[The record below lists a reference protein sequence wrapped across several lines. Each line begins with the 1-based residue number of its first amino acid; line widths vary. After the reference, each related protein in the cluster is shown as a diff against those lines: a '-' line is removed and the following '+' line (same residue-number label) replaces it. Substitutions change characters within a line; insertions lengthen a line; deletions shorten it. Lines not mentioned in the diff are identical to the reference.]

1 LTGLSRAAWRFLS
14 PLGGEDYSL
23 TVDRLRDR
31 LANVWPLAMTVAI
44 FALIFARI
52 PFHRLLEAMSRAH
65 LAPFLVLMAGFSLFY
80 FAVDT
85 LVLLKMVRWFHGPL
99 AYRDLLPVRASTYL
113 VSIVNTQLAQGALAL
128 YLHRRFMTPLGE
140 IAGTVAT
147 LILLEVTQLVLFA
160 TVGMLAFPRE
170 VPAGLFLA
178 PVVLAALWVALV
190 AVIRT
195 PAAGRYAR
203 NPFFRTFRVA
213 RPAQLLVALGLKAS
227 TFLCALAVH
236 ALALPLFG
244 IHIPLHRLL
253 AFLPIVFMVAA
264 LPVTVA
270 HLGTSQAAWI
280 FFFDDY
286 APQADLLAYSLAAH
300 LTFMLANGAL
310 GALFLPKAYVDLFV
324 RRRRDDI
331 GRARPRQ

>member
-1 LTGLSRAAWRFLS
+1 LRA
-14 PLGGEDYSL
+14 LGAEDYSL
-23 TVDRLRDR
+23 SVDRLRDR
-31 LANVWPLAMTVAI
+31 LVKLLPLALTVGI

-52 PFHRLLEAMSRAH
+52 PFHRLVEALSQAH
-65 LAPFLVLMAGFSLFY
+65 LAPFLALMAGFSLFY
-80 FAVDT
+80 FGVDT

-99 AYRDLLPVRASTYL
+99 RYRDLLPVRASTYL

-160 TVGMLAFPRE
+160 TAGMLAFPRDA
-170 VPAGLFLA
+170 PAGLLA
-178 PVVLAALWVALV
+178 APLVLAALWIALV
-190 AVIRT
+190 VVVRM
-195 PAAGRYAR
+195 PAAGRYAD
-203 NPFFRTFRVA
+203 NPLLRTFRSA
-213 RPAQLLVALGLKAS
+213 SPGQLFVVLSLKAS
-227 TFLCALAVH
+227 TFLCALGVH
-236 ALALPLFG
+236 AMALPLFG
-244 IHIPLHRLL
+244 IHVPLTRLL
-253 AFLPIVFMVAA
+253 AFLPTVFMVAA

-280 FFFDDY
+280 FFFNDY
-286 APQADLLAYSLAAH
+286 APEGDLLAYSLAAH

-324 RRRRDDI
+324 RGRRDDI
-331 GRARPRQ
+331 GRSRPRQSATSV